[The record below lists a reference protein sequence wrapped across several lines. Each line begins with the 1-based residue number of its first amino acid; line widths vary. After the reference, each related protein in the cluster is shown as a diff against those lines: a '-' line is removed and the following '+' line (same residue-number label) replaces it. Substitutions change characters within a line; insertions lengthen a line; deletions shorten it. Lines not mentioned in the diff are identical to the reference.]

1 MIQKIPLNTTHF
13 EWIDVEG
20 PKDED
25 LLELKSKFDL
35 PHLLVQDCLRPEHLP
50 KFESTLQGEFL
61 MLRGFDAKS
70 EDDAISIQDL
80 TRKIALFI
88 SPNRIVT
95 IHRVKLPFLQN
106 IQDKLSSMNSVD
118 HLESVIHKIVLATIR
133 SYEEPLSKL
142 QDDYDQFEEQILA
155 KRADFI
161 STTKMYI
168 FRRRMFVMK
177 RILKQTE
184 DALYQSR
191 EFWKKHPSLL
201 QDLRENCHQIYY
213 QLDEISDTFEHL
225 FQLFISLNDQR
236 ANEVMKVL
244 TVFSTI
250 LLPLNFLASFYGMN
264 FTSLPGIESP
274 YAVHILLFV
283 MIVISII
290 SIWYFNRRGWF
301 RSNRN

>member
-95 IHRVKLPFLQN
+95 IYRVKLPFLLN

-118 HLESVIHKIVLATIR
+118 HLESVIHKIVLG
-133 SYEEPLSKL
+133 
-142 QDDYDQFEEQILA
+142 
-155 KRADFI
+155 
-161 STTKMYI
+161 
-168 FRRRMFVMK
+168 
-177 RILKQTE
+177 
-184 DALYQSR
+184 
-191 EFWKKHPSLL
+191 
-201 QDLRENCHQIYY
+201 
-213 QLDEISDTFEHL
+213 
-225 FQLFISLNDQR
+225 
-236 ANEVMKVL
+236 
-244 TVFSTI
+244 VF
-250 LLPLNFLASFYGMN
+250 F
-264 FTSLPGIESP
+264 
-274 YAVHILLFV
+274 
-283 MIVISII
+283 
-290 SIWYFNRRGWF
+290 
-301 RSNRN
+301 